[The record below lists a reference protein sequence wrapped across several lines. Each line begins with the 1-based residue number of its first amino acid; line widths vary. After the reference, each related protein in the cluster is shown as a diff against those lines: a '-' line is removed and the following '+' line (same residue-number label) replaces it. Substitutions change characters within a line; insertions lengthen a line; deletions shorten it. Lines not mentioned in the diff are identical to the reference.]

1 MMEGKYRLESVET
14 IMKKHSLLYGKL
26 LPALVTA
33 TIAMAGNPASRILA
47 EESNPQSQEQTSPDT
62 SAETTKQKS
71 SDVAETPDDAELTDL
86 DSGTPAPAPSKVQ
99 AKEAGDD
106 TTDTPLQQAL
116 LALVKES
123 KPALTVLL
131 PDNVAAPEAKN
142 VTLGD
147 GTILKADS
155 VISDSSRNIIV
166 QFSPVGTEAEAEEAI
181 KNVSGDSIDLVL
193 KTNIET
199 VSGSTDSC
207 TVTYPLTAENGVLLA
222 GEPKVVSVPTNPE
235 ILTIDVNTTLSISG
249 ANDGNENSPVL
260 APFNLKVQLNPDL
273 RKVKTEIN
281 DLLSKQLP
289 ETTPLDGSKFNLKVE
304 FDMPASLNLSQIIV
318 EDDSEDTK
326 EPEEGTEPVKEPRLK
341 AEKPII
347 GKSKLT
353 IPITAVDQDGKPIEL
368 KTIADLKQLQ
378 DALNEGIVLNLKA
391 ITPTSNA
398 DTQNKLKITTNTSGN
413 LRARINDPAFDL
425 KADFTSTGQTSIDF
439 TLADLTNVTKN
450 YTVPMTLAI
459 DGSGSENTDKNGVY
473 QSPFGKMFSATA
485 GIKADGLTKLMNSM
499 QKDLLTAA
507 GLKEDE
513 ANFPQA
519 DVNKNLELSYELD
532 LPSGVLWNSK
542 AGGISLNTDV
552 FTVDLENVKAA
563 DGSITVPLK
572 MNPQKTFKEVKGAV
586 ESMTGGLLITVPG
599 LQVSAAA
606 VPGETMS
613 LKGMLSGSTAFL
625 ETASSAETQ
634 VRASAPLK
642 NVLFTASL
650 QSNGA
655 TAKVTASGERKA
667 DDVDMPLSLLIDNA
681 LKEKEVKAGQN
692 FALTTAVDLSKLGA
706 AINDWLKTNAPKQA
720 NSENLD
726 LNTMAE
732 TPVLAS
738 DFDAVLEIKLPK
750 GVKWDESAA
759 NVSLTN
765 ANFKIGDVDQ
775 AGQTVTLDLV
785 LTKSL
790 TNMNQLKEL
799 ADNLTS
805 YKTMNVTL
813 SKLSADSS
821 ARTNTKLPISASL
834 SGSFDANVQNP
845 TKPADPLLD
854 LQFDLD
860 TETSNVVNIVVK
872 PDDSGSSSSSSSS
885 SSSTSSSKKV
895 SGSSTKKQ
903 SSTSSTK
910 KDSTKQSN
918 VKTASATES
927 QLFASLAAFAG
938 FGIAAIAV
946 LKKKKD

>member
-1 MMEGKYRLESVET
+1 
-14 IMKKHSLLYGKL
+14 MKKHSLLYGKL
-26 LPALVTA
+26 LPALMTA
-33 TIAMAGNPASRILA
+33 AIAMAGHPASQILA

-62 SAETTKQKS
+62 SAETTEQKS
-71 SDVAETPDDAELTDL
+71 SDAAETPDDAELTDL
-86 DSGTPAPAPSKVQ
+86 DSGTPDPAPSKVQ
-99 AKEAGDD
+99 AKEAGNED
-106 TTDTPLQQAL
+106 TVTPLQQAL

-123 KPALTVLL
+123 KPALTLTL
-131 PDNVAAPEAKN
+131 PADVAMPETKN

-147 GTILKADS
+147 GTILKAETVTPDNLGN
-155 VISDSSRNIIV
+155 ISI

-181 KNVSGDSIDLVL
+181 KNVSGESIDLIF

-199 VSGSTDSC
+199 DTGSTDSC
-207 TVTYPLTAENGVLLA
+207 TVTYPLTAENGALKA
-222 GEPKVVSVPTNPE
+222 GKPDVDTVPTNPE
-235 ILTIDVNTTLSISG
+235 ILTVDVNTTLSIRG
-249 ANDGNENSPVL
+249 ANDGNENLPVL
-260 APFNLKVQLNPDL
+260 APFNLKVQLNPNL
-273 RKVKTEIN
+273 KKVIDEIN
-281 DLLSKQLP
+281 DLLSQQP
-289 ETTPLDGSKFNLKVE
+289 TETTPLVGSKFDLKVE

-318 EDDSEDTK
+318 EDDSEDTG
-326 EPEEGTEPVKEPRLK
+326 EPEEGTEPNTDPHLK
-341 AEKPII
+341 AGKPSIS
-347 GKSKLT
+347 KNKLT
-353 IPITAVDQDGKPIEL
+353 VPIVAVDQDGKPIEL
-368 KTIADLKQLQ
+368 KTIADLLKLQ
-378 DALNEGIVLNLKA
+378 KALNEGIVLNLKA

-413 LRARINDPAFDL
+413 LQAKINDPAFDL

-439 TLADLTNVTKN
+439 TLADLTSVTKN

-485 GIKADGLTKLMNSM
+485 GVKSDDLTKLMNSM
-499 QKDLLTAA
+499 QKDLLAAA

-513 ANFPQA
+513 ADFLRA
-519 DVNKNLELSYELD
+519 DVNKNLQLSYELD

-542 AGGISLNTDV
+542 VAGISLNTDV
-552 FTVDLENVKAA
+552 FTVDSENVKAA

-572 MNPQKTFKEVKGAV
+572 MNPQMTFKDVKGAV
-586 ESMTGGLLITVPG
+586 ESMTGGLLITIPG

-613 LKGMLSGSTAFL
+613 LKGTLSGSTAFL
-625 ETASSAETQ
+625 ETASSAAAQT
-634 VRASAPLK
+634 RASAPLK

-655 TAKVTASGERKA
+655 TAKVAASGERKA

-692 FALTTAVDLSKLGA
+692 FALTTAVDLSKFGA

-726 LNTMAE
+726 LNAMAK

-750 GVKWDESAA
+750 GVKWDESAVNA
-759 NVSLTN
+759 SLTN

-775 AGQTVTLDLV
+775 AGQTVTLDLA

-790 TNMNQLKEL
+790 ANMNQLKEL

-821 ARTNTKLPISASL
+821 ARTNTKLPITASL
-834 SGSFDANVQNP
+834 SGSFDSNVQNP
-845 TKPADPLLD
+845 VKPSDPLLD

-860 TETSNVVNIVVK
+860 TETSNVVNVIVK

-938 FGIAAIAV
+938 FGIAAIAA